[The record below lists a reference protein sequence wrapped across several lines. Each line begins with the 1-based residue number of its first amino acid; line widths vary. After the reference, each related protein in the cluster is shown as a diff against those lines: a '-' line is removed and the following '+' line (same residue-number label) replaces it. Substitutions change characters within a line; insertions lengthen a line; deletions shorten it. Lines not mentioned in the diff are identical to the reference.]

1 LQSLNITIPYKEKVF
16 NLCSEISPVASKLKA
31 INTLKLN
38 SEREWSATNTD
49 VEGFIYPL
57 KKLNLTKKQS
67 IVLGSGG
74 AARSVIQ
81 GLINLKISKI
91 SVVSRNKSSLDEL
104 IKNFENPVIQN
115 MWNIV
120 HEFNISLE
128 IIYDLFDGIES
139 DIKQNVKI
147 DTRKDL
153 LIYCYRVAGT
163 VGLMMAKILKVSKK
177 QSLKSAIDLGI
188 AMQLTN
194 ISRDVI
200 EDSKKNRSYINGSFE
215 EINSTIKLADT
226 FYKNSFYSIR
236 EIPLSFRFSILVA
249 RRIYRKIGYKILKK
263 KTFENYSKSGK
274 IYVSNFEKVLETI
287 LSIYDLIILS
297 LLNKNDDQIEH
308 DHLLINKEIN
318 LDERI

>member
-1 LQSLNITIPYKEKVF
+1 MSSKNYLSIYAKSFNWAGFFLPKKTYKNCSYLYDFCRVIDNIADDED
-16 NLCSEISPVASKLKA
+16 EIE
-31 INTLKLN
+31 I
-38 SEREWSATNTD
+38 
-49 VEGFIYPL
+49 
-57 KKLNLTKKQS
+57 KKMKFQKF
-67 IVLGSGG
+67 
-74 AARSVIQ
+74 
-81 GLINLKISKI
+81 
-91 SVVSRNKSSLDEL
+91 VSDFRQ
-104 IKNFENPVIQN
+104 KNFENPVIQN
-115 MWNIV
+115 MWNIIN
-120 HEFNISLE
+120 EFNISLE

-163 VGLMMAKILKVSKK
+163 VGLMMAKILNVNKK

>member
-1 LQSLNITIPYKEKVF
+1 MFSKNYLSIYAKSFNWAGFFLPKKTYKNCSYLYDFCRVVDNIADDEG
-16 NLCSEISPVASKLKA
+16 EIE
-31 INTLKLN
+31 I
-38 SEREWSATNTD
+38 
-49 VEGFIYPL
+49 
-57 KKLNLTKKQS
+57 KKIKFQKFVNDFKQ
-67 IVLGSGG
+67 
-74 AARSVIQ
+74 
-81 GLINLKISKI
+81 
-91 SVVSRNKSSLDEL
+91 
-104 IKNFENPVIQN
+104 KNFGNPVIQN
-115 MWNIV
+115 MWNII

-163 VGLMMAKILKVSKK
+163 VGLMMAKILNVNKK

-200 EDSKKNRSYINGSFE
+200 EDSKKNRSYINGNFE